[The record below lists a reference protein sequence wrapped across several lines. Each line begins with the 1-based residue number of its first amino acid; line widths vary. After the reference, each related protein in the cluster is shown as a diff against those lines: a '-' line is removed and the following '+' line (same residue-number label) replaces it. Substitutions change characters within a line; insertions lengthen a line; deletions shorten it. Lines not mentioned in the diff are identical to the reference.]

1 MEKKNDPKVISDR
14 EFMTLLQAAKQN
26 DDQAILQL
34 IDLYKDDILRISQ
47 YIYMPQEDAI
57 STIVLEFMEVI
68 RENNDTY
75 ETE

>member
-1 MEKKNDPKVISDR
+1 MEKKNDSKVISDR
-14 EFMTLLQAAKQN
+14 EFITLLQAAKRN
-26 DDQAILQL
+26 DVQAILQL
-34 IDLYKDDILRISQ
+34 IDLYKDDIMRISQ
-47 YIYMPQEDAI
+47 YIYMSQEDAM

>member
-14 EFMTLLQAAKQN
+14 EFMILLKAKQN
-26 DDQAILQL
+26 EDQAILQL
-34 IDLYKDDILRISQ
+34 IDLYKDDIMRISQ

-68 RENNDTY
+68 RENNDTS
-75 ETE
+75 ETD

>member
-47 YIYMPQEDAI
+47 YIYMPQE
-57 STIVLEFMEVI
+57 
-68 RENNDTY
+68 
-75 ETE
+75 

>member
-1 MEKKNDPKVISDR
+1 MEKKNDSKVISDR
-14 EFMTLLQAAKQN
+14 EFITLLQAAKRN
-26 DDQAILQL
+26 DVQAILQL
-34 IDLYKDDILRISQ
+34 IDLYKDDIMRISQ
-47 YIYMPQEDAI
+47 YIYMPQEDAM